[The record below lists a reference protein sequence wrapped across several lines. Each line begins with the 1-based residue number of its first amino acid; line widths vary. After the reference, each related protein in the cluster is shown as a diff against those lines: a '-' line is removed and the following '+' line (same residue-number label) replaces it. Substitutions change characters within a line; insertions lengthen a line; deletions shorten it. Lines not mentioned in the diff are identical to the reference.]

1 MHKTGSLFLHKVRG
15 ISEVGGVSPTGKSA
29 FVFVR
34 AMRACERAKLCV
46 GALDSDSPPARPGE
60 LKMSSGAH
68 FVAEVF
74 VTYCCKNTYNMKS
87 DLQKHLVKLLLLS
100 KTSSETPTF

>member
-1 MHKTGSLFLHKVRG
+1 M
-15 ISEVGGVSPTGKSA
+15 VGGVSPTGKSA

-60 LKMSSGAH
+60 LKMSSG
-68 FVAEVF
+68 
-74 VTYCCKNTYNMKS
+74 T
-87 DLQKHLVKLLLLS
+87 DLPTEIFAGCLVRIR
-100 KTSSETPTF
+100 

>member
-1 MHKTGSLFLHKVRG
+1 MKHYTY

-46 GALDSDSPPARPGE
+46 GALANDSPPARPGE
-60 LKMSSGAH
+60 LKMVSGTLV
-68 FVAEVF
+68 VADTCWRFKKFEV
-74 VTYCCKNTYNMKS
+74 S
-87 DLQKHLVKLLLLS
+87 LLTGAWVFMGS
-100 KTSSETPTF
+100 